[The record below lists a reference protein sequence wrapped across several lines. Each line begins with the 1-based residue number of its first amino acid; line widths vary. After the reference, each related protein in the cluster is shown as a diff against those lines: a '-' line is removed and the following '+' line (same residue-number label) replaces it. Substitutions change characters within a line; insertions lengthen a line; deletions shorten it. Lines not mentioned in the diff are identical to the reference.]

1 MKRKSIVFLIGLIVS
16 LSVAAGV
23 SAKRR
28 SIADLEAN
36 PTKYQNKTVTIVGI
50 VRDADGISIPII
62 GISGGCYKV
71 DDGTGSIWVCTEDG
85 VPTKGAEVKVKG
97 KLQTGAVYKGKN
109 YGLVIIEKYRD
120 YHKRKNSIKNDKKG
134 TTG

>member
-1 MKRKSIVFLIGLIVS
+1 MKTFVFLIGLIVS
-16 LSVAAGV
+16 LSVVAGV

-36 PTKYQNKTVTIVGI
+36 PSKYQNKTVTITGI
-50 VRDADGISIPII
+50 VRDSDGINIPLI
-62 GISGGCYKV
+62 GISGGCYKI

-85 VPTKGAEVKVKG
+85 VPTKGAELKVKG

-109 YGLVIIEKYRD
+109 YGLVIIEKDRD
-120 YHKRKNSIKNDKKG
+120 YRKK
-134 TTG
+134 